1 MNINQ
6 EVIINNVHLCLENFS
21 KALDEKKYAVRVEYK
36 IWRKLSKAQS
46 IKLGFESGNSVYIHA
61 QTDDIVFTTV
71 FNTYD
76 NGFGQ
81 YLFDTYYNKEVYM
94 NTNTN
99 AIKIN
104 TDQDLCYTNTATTT
118 SNINWN
124 EYSTTGNASYDWLK
138 NIPVTI
144 DYGLDKT
151 VKEEENNMNANKM
164 FNFDF
169 GPCGDTI
176 RMSMYGLA
184 VKNQAGE
191 WVSYDSNNGEIVNV
205 DVFNIAEGGKWFYKM
220 PVSVDDIAV
229 GDLLIHAKKPCYVVD
244 FNENT
249 LNPIVIDIFSM
260 ERKEILLQKNMFGF
274 NFATKVVSLFDG
286 FGGEKPSAKN
296 PFGNMLP
303 FFFMSNRSGDIDPM
317 LMFMMMQGQN
327 GPENTSAF
335 GSPLMMYLMM
345 KGHTDFD
352 MLPLML
358 IMNQQQKK

>member
-46 IKLGFESGNSVYIHA
+46 IKLGFESGNNVYIHA
-61 QTDDIVFTTV
+61 TQVDDIVFTTF

-94 NTNTN
+94 DTNTNT
-99 AIKIN
+99 IKSNI
-104 TDQDLCYTNTATTT
+104 DQDLYYANTATAT

-124 EYSTTGNASYDWLK
+124 EYATTGTVSYDWLK

-144 DYGLDKT
+144 NYELDKT
-151 VKEEENNMNANKM
+151 VKKEENNMNANKM

-220 PVSVDDIAV
+220 PVSVDDVAI
-229 GDLLIHAKKPCYVVD
+229 GDLLIHTKKPCYVVD

-286 FGGEKPSAKN
+286 FSGEKPSAKN

-303 FFFMSNRSGDIDPM
+303 FLLMSGENDM
-317 LMFMMMQGQN
+317 LPLVMMSQIGN
-327 GPENTSAF
+327 ENTQQF

>member
-6 EVIINNVHLCLENFS
+6 HIHVDDAPKCLDVFASLLNYRYLV
-21 KALDEKKYAVRVEYK
+21 KVEYK
-36 IWRKLSKAQS
+36 AWRKFVRAEQIELDFDSMNKVYVHATQS
-46 IKLGFESGNSVYIHA
+46 DG
-61 QTDDIVFTTV
+61 TVFTTT
-71 FNTYD
+71 FATND

-81 YLFDTYYNKEVYM
+81 YLFDYYYNKEAHM
-94 NTNTN
+94 DTLN
-99 AIKIN
+99 ATKI
-104 TDQDLCYTNTATTT
+104 DYADTATTT
-118 SNINWN
+118 NINWN
-124 EYSTTGNASYDWLK
+124 EYATTGTASYDWLK
-138 NIPVTI
+138 NIPATI
-144 DYGLDKT
+144 TTAIDIK
-151 VKEEENNMNANKM
+151 KEENNMNTNKM

-220 PVSVDDIAV
+220 PVSVDDVAV
-229 GDLLIHAKKPCYVVD
+229 GDLLIHSKKPCYVVD

-260 ERKEILLQKNMFGF
+260 ERKEILLQKSMFGF

-303 FFFMSNRSGDIDPM
+303 FFFMSNSSGDIDPT

-327 GPENTSAF
+327 GSENTSVF
-335 GSPLMMYLMM
+335 GNPMMMYLMM
-345 KGHTDFD
+345 KGHTDSD
-352 MLPLML
+352 MLPLMMML
-358 IMNQQQKK
+358 NQQKK